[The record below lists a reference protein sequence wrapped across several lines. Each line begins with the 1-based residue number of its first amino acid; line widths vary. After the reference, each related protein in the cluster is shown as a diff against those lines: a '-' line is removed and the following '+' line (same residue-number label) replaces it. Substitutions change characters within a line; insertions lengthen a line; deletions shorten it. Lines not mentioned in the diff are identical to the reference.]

1 MKNCVFALDWQ
12 KKGRRRRMYS
22 CFIRLCFLV
31 ALSCSSRPLIATDNE
46 LTAEEKKSG
55 WKLLFDGRT
64 TNGWLDSREQPVS
77 SDHVQDGSL
86 NPHRCDYM
94 LIHRDIVDSF
104 VLSLDFRISPKC
116 NSGVFV
122 RTFPLQPRPGRDV
135 GFNGIEVAIDDTVT
149 AGFHDTGAIYDLV
162 RPRENAMK
170 PAGEWNHME
179 ITCERNIIRV
189 RLNGRNVSDMDLDQ
203 WTHPNKRPD
212 GSDHKFDV
220 AYKDHPRRGYIGLQD
235 HGGNVWYRNIKLLPL
250 GSLQR
255 KEDDAEPPLT
265 FSFEEPHTLVIHGEE
280 LPGKEIRINYL
291 EAYCR
296 ANSTDADW
304 VKHTVIPHTVEL
316 LSLSD
321 DRTELKLRDTLSDGV
336 TVEHTVTAGA
346 DEIRFHLKAHNPGAV
361 RSEAHW
367 AQACVRLAD
376 FTGFDSAGK
385 DLDDY
390 LPKCF
395 LFLDGKLTRFS
406 EVRPWAKE
414 ARYIPG
420 QVWAGPGVP
429 RSDVNPRPLSSLTP
443 SNGLIGAFNADETM
457 IFATAWEPWQELFQ
471 GVARCLHADFR
482 LGGLQPGETK
492 IIHGRI
498 YLLKNDVPSL
508 LARYAKDFP
517 STERP

>member
-1 MKNCVFALDWQ
+1 MVSVKIP
-12 KKGRRRRMYS
+12 RSSISRMP
-22 CFIRLCFLV
+22 ILKPLVLLV
-31 ALSCSSRPLIATDNE
+31 ALICSPVATLAADNE
-46 LTAEEKKSG
+46 LTAEEKKAG

-64 TNGWLDSREQPVS
+64 TDGWLDSREQPVS
-77 SDHVQDGSL
+77 ADHVQDGSL
-86 NPHRCDYM
+86 NPHRCNYM
-94 LIHRDIVDSF
+94 LIHKDVVDNF

-116 NSGVFV
+116 NSGIFL
-122 RTFPLQPRPGRDV
+122 RTFPLQPRPGKDV
-135 GFNGIEVAIDDTVT
+135 GFNGIEVAIDDTTT

-170 PAGEWNHME
+170 PAGEWNHIE
-179 ITCERNIIRV
+179 ITCDGSTIHV
-189 RLNGRNVSDMDLDQ
+189 LLNGRSVSEMDLDQ
-203 WTHPNKRPD
+203 WTLPNKRPD

-220 AYKDHPRRGYIGLQD
+220 AYKEHPGQGYIGLQD
-235 HGGNVWYRNIKLLPL
+235 HGSDVWYRNIKLRPLPVPA
-250 GSLQR
+250 SSPKKR
-255 KEDDAEPPLT
+255 NDAEPPLT
-265 FSFEEPHTLVIHGEE
+265 LSFEKPHMLVIQGSE
-280 LPGKEIRINYL
+280 LPVEKIPINYL

-316 LSLSD
+316 LSLND
-321 DRTELKLRDTLSDGV
+321 DRTELKLRDTLQDGV
-336 TVEHTVTAGA
+336 TVEHTVTAGN
-346 DEIRFHLKAHNPGAV
+346 DEIRFHLKAHNPGTV

-376 FTGFDSAGK
+376 FTGFDPTGK

-395 LFLDGKLTRFS
+395 LFLDGRLTRFS
-406 EVRPWAKE
+406 DARPWAKE

-429 RSDVNPRPLSSLTP
+429 RTDVNPRPLSSLTP
-443 SNGLIGAFNADETM
+443 SNGLIGAFSADESM
-457 IFATAWEPWQELFQ
+457 IFAIAWDPWQELFQ
-471 GVARCLHADFR
+471 GVARCVHSDFR

-492 IIHGRI
+492 IVHGRI

-517 STERP
+517 STDKR

>member
-1 MKNCVFALDWQ
+1 MVTVKIQ
-12 KKGRRRRMYS
+12 S
-22 CFIRLCFLV
+22 CSNSLMSSSIRLIVLL
-31 ALSCSSRPLIATDNE
+31 ALSCLPRTAISGDNE
-46 LTAEEKKSG
+46 LTAEEKQAG

-64 TNGWLDSREQPVS
+64 TDGWLDSREQPVS

-86 NPHRCDYM
+86 NPHRCNYM
-94 LIHRDIVDSF
+94 LIHKDVVDNF
-104 VLSLDFRISPKC
+104 VLSLDFRISQKC
-116 NSGVFV
+116 NSGIFV
-122 RTFPLQPRPGRDV
+122 RTFPLQPRPGKDV
-135 GFNGIEVAIDDTVT
+135 GFNGIEVAIDDTT
-149 AGFHDTGAIYDLV
+149 TDGFHDTGAIYDLV

-179 ITCERNIIRV
+179 ITCDRNTIHV
-189 RLNGRNVSDMDLDQ
+189 LLNGRSVTKMDLDQ
-203 WTHPNKRPD
+203 WTLPNKRPD

-220 AYKDHPRRGYIGLQD
+220 AYKDHPRQGYIGLQD
-235 HGGNVWYRNIKLLPL
+235 HGSDVWYRNIKLLPL
-250 GSLQR
+250 RTPASSLKR
-255 KEDDAEPPLT
+255 TTGTEPPLT
-265 FSFEEPHTLVIHGEE
+265 LSFEKPHTLVIHGTE
-280 LPGKEIRINYL
+280 LPGREIRINYL

-316 LSLSD
+316 LSLND
-321 DRTELKLRDTLSDGV
+321 DRTELKLRDTLQDGV
-336 TVEHTVTAGA
+336 TVEHTVTAGN
-346 DEIRFHLKAHNPGAV
+346 DEIRFHLKAHNPGTV

-376 FTGFDSAGK
+376 FTGFDPAGK

-406 EVRPWAKE
+406 DVKPWAKE

-429 RSDVNPRPLSSLTP
+429 RTDVNPRPLSPLTP
-443 SNGLIGAFNADETM
+443 SNGLIGAFSADETM
-457 IFATAWEPWQELFQ
+457 IFATAWDPWQELFQ
-471 GVARCLHADFR
+471 GVARCLHSDFR
-482 LGGLQPGETK
+482 LAGLQPGETK
-492 IIHGRI
+492 IVQGRI
-498 YLLKNDVPSL
+498 YLLKNDVPAL

-517 STERP
+517 STDKP